1 MGGRW
6 EGGGQGGGR
15 EGGGRCRTG
24 VSRGGSSLATRRKS
38 RSLGESIPAHEVRSG
53 PEVAKCSAS
62 SCTSTAP
69 PRAAMSIAASWA
81 DAPEAMEQGGM
92 AASGPPASCLSWS
105 KRACSERAW
114 PSWWFCIRPRA
125 SPRHF
130 AMSST
135 PTTPAAPTTGRWRKR
150 FSIMV
155 HRAFSAVEAAAT
167 TCGFRVITVST
178 VTVSGSRP
186 AATTFLIT
194 SVSVRMPCTFHSPS
208 LPTRSHTS
216 AASELAA
223 CMRFAASVT
232 DMPASSVT
240 AGRGRISATVRE
252 GRTGEEPPRT
262 APRGTAPGVV
272 DRTVSASRSQFGS
285 AAAASMICLGKVL
298 R

>member
-1 MGGRW
+1 
-6 EGGGQGGGR
+6 
-15 EGGGRCRTG
+15 
-24 VSRGGSSLATRRKS
+24 
-38 RSLGESIPAHEVRSG
+38 
-53 PEVAKCSAS
+53 
-62 SCTSTAP
+62 
-69 PRAAMSIAASWA
+69 
-81 DAPEAMEQGGM
+81 
-92 AASGPPASCLSWS
+92 
-105 KRACSERAW
+105 
-114 PSWWFCIRPRA
+114 
-125 SPRHF
+125 
-130 AMSST
+130 MSST

-155 HRAFSAVEAAAT
+155 HSAFSAVESAAT

-186 AATTFLIT
+186 AATTFFMT
-194 SVSVRMPCTFHSPS
+194 SVSVRMPCTFHS
-208 LPTRSHTS
+208 LPTRSQTS

-223 CMRFAASVT
+223 CMRFAASAT

-252 GRTGEEPPRT
+252 GRTGEEPART

-285 AAAASMICLGKVL
+285 AAAASIICLGKVL